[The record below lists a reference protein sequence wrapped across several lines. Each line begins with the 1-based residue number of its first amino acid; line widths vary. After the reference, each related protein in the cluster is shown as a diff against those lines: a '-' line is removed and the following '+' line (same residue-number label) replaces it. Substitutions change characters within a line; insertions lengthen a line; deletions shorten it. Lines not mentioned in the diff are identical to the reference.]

1 MNTTIDLIATQTKVA
16 VQTENPTDSPVFSP
30 TTQPQASGP
39 ATIVLQPNGSLD
51 CHSSVEFQQMLE
63 KALVLSGDGV
73 IVDLLWVDSTDSCGV
88 AALVAGIQQAA
99 ILGKMLSF
107 QSMDASTRTA
117 LEIEWIRQREISF
130 GSWSDLFG
138 TELEQFLDN
147 LFQN

>member
-1 MNTTIDLIATQTKVA
+1 MNTTIDLVATQTDVA
-16 VQTENPTDSPVFSP
+16 AQTKKTTDSPAFYP

-51 CHSSVEFQQMLE
+51 CYSSAEFQQRLE
-63 KALVLSGDGV
+63 EALVLSGDGV

-107 QSMDASTRTA
+107 QSMDVSTRTA

-130 GSWSDLFG
+130 GPWNDLFG
-138 TELEQFLDN
+138 TELEQFLDS